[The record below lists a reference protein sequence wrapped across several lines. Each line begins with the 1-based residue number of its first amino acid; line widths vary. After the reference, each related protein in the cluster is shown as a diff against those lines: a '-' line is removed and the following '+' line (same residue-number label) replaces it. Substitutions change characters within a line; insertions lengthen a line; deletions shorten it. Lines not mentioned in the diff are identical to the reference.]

1 LHFIHAYSGTQ
12 ALEIIEDM
20 GSSIAII
27 LLDVVM
33 GADDAGLTVAKIKRE
48 EIRVMEPRIILRT
61 GQLGYAPKSKS
72 LKITLSM
79 TTKPSL
85 LEVNCRLTDNHYCFF
100 AFLSTAIVN

>member
-1 LHFIHAYSGTQ
+1 LHFIHAYSGAQ

-61 GQLGYAPKSKS
+61 GQLGYARKEQVIKDYDINDY
-72 LKITLSM
+72 K
-79 TTKPSL
+79 TK
-85 LEVNCRLTDNHYCFF
+85 LTR
-100 AFLSTAIVN
+100 S